1 MKKLAI
7 VLASILVIYKRKTS
21 VVSDQ
26 TNTDVSKKIFR

>member
-7 VLASILVIYKRKTS
+7 VLASILVIYKRKIS

-26 TNTDVSKKIFR
+26 TNTDVSRKNI

>member
-26 TNTDVSKKIFR
+26 TNTDVSRKNI